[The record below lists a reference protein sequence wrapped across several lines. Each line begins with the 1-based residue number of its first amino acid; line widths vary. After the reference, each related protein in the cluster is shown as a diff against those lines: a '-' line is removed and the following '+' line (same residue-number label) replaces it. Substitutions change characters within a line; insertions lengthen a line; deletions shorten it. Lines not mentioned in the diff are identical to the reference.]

1 MKDLIFFS
9 IILILSFTDPV
20 FAYLDP
26 GTGSFILQILIAAF
40 ATSVLFIKQIIIN
53 IKFFFKKIFS
63 TKKDDKDK
71 HN

>member
-1 MKDLIFFS
+1 
-9 IILILSFTDPV
+9 
-20 FAYLDP
+20 
-26 GTGSFILQILIAAF
+26 SFILQILIAAF

>member
-26 GTGSFILQILIAAF
+26 GTGSFILQILIAAL

>member
-9 IILILSFTDPV
+9 IILILSFTGPV

-26 GTGSFILQILIAAF
+26 GTGSFILQILIAAL

>member
-1 MKDLIFFS
+1 MNHVIFFS